1 MRLKGSNVFN
11 TPEVGRL
18 VSPIVK
24 ILCLN
29 GVFTLLKVAFL
40 GIFITWKTGLSK
52 LGSPAKIKF

>member
-18 VSPIVK
+18 VSPIVR

-40 GIFITWKTGLSK
+40 GIFIT
-52 LGSPAKIKF
+52 